1 MAGTLDEQAASD
13 VAPEI
18 EFNRTRPPS
27 SLVGL
32 DGSAT
37 TGAMTILPDRRVII
51 PALGITQILAWGST
65 FYLPA
70 VLGPLISNDTG
81 WEYEFVVGGVSIAL
95 LTAGL
100 AAPRVGHNIA
110 RRGGR
115 PVLAFGAVLLATGL
129 VAIGLAPNLICY
141 IAGWAV
147 IGLGMSAGLYDAAFS
162 TLGTLYGRESRGAIV
177 WVTLFG
183 GFASTVCWPL
193 SALMAAHFGWRGTCL
208 AYAAIQLAIALP
220 THLIALPRAHD
231 PKNEAGEAR
240 QSHSVRLRSEELVMF
255 VLLASVVTIGAAILS
270 LMGTHL
276 LPILV
281 ARGVDPSVAVGLGAI
296 VGPSQVGAR
305 AIEMLVGSRYHPVWT
320 MVASAVLVATA
331 SLLFLLNFSILA
343 LAIVLYGAGN
353 GIGSVARGTLPIAL
367 FGPDR
372 YPVLMGRIALPLL
385 LAMAVSPFLGGLMF
399 ERGGA
404 DAVLGLLTA
413 IACANVVLVGTLSV
427 IARRETPGS

>member
-1 MAGTLDEQAASD
+1 
-13 VAPEI
+13 
-18 EFNRTRPPS
+18 
-27 SLVGL
+27 
-32 DGSAT
+32 
-37 TGAMTILPDRRVII
+37 MTILPDRRIII

-65 FYLPA
+65 FYLLA
-70 VLGPLISNDTG
+70 VLGPLISKDTG
-81 WEYEFVVGGVSIAL
+81 WKYEFVVGGVSIAL

-100 AAPRVGHNIA
+100 AAPRVGYNIS

-129 VAIGLAPNLICY
+129 IAIGLAPNLVCY

-183 GFASTVCWPL
+183 GFSSTLCWPL
-193 SALMAAHFGWRGTCL
+193 SAFMAAHLGWRGTCL
-208 AYAAIQLAIALP
+208 AYAAIQWAIALP
-220 THLIALPRAHD
+220 IYLIALPGTHQ
-231 PKNEAGEAR
+231 PKNEIDEAR
-240 QSHSVRLRSEELVMF
+240 QSHSMRIRSEELVMF
-255 VLLASVVTIGAAILS
+255 VLLASVVTIGASVLS

-276 LPILV
+276 LPILS
-281 ARGVDPSVAVGLGAI
+281 ARGVDPSVAVGLGTI
-296 VGPSQVGAR
+296 VGPSQVSAR
-305 AIEMLVGSRYHPVWT
+305 AIEMLMGSRYHPIWT
-320 MVASAVLVATA
+320 MVASAILVATA
-331 SLLFLLNFSILA
+331 SLLFLLNFSIVA

-372 YPVLMGRIALPLL
+372 YPVIMGRIALPLL
-385 LAMAVSPFLGGLMF
+385 LAMALSPFLGGVMF

-413 IACANVVLVGTLSV
+413 VACVNVLLVGALSV
-427 IARRETPGS
+427 MARRATPSA